1 MRTKKLN
8 WLVDDEQRQETAAGS
23 GQRRPQWT
31 ENDGKQ
37 LHVGNKKGKDP
48 LSVITPQ
55 PTVVSNSPGS
65 AISSNIRHWE
75 QQKRAVDNDERCFGA
90 SH

>member
-1 MRTKKLN
+1 MNDVKPPQQ
-8 WLVDDEQRQETAAGS
+8 VEDDDKRPHHPRAENNSEQNCVS
-23 GQRRPQWT
+23 
-31 ENDGKQ
+31 K
-37 LHVGNKKGKDP
+37 NKKGKDP

-65 AISSNIRHWE
+65 AISSNILRWE
-75 QQKRAVDNDERCFGA
+75 QQKRAVDDEERCFWA

>member
-1 MRTKKLN
+1 MNNVKPPQQVEDNDK
-8 WLVDDEQRQETAAGS
+8 
-23 GQRRPQWT
+23 RPHHPRA
-31 ENDGKQ
+31 ENDSKQ
-37 LHVGNKKGKDP
+37 NCVSKNKKGKDT

-55 PTVVSNSPGS
+55 PTVVFNSPGS
-65 AISSNIRHWE
+65 AISFNILRWE